1 MIYYRGVIMKNQYYK
16 AASGM
21 YINYFLLGMVNII
34 LASNMTSLTKQ
45 WDTDSTG
52 ISYLIAAIGIGRLLT
67 YGLSGVLSDKFGR
80 KPLVIVSSVIMGVF
94 LIGIPFSPTY
104 EMAFVFALLA
114 GISNSAM
121 DAGTYPALTEMFPES
136 AGSASVMVK
145 AFGSLGAT
153 ILPFLI
159 LFLTRN
165 QLFYGFAFLLPAVI
179 YFMNMIFMLSTS
191 FPKSKSDAVS
201 HEEGLH
207 MNRFITEP
215 KFWSE
220 GVALIIIGFT
230 STALFTVSQIWLP
243 SFGQEVAGMPSSGAI
258 KLLSYYSVG
267 SLISV
272 LLLSILLN
280 KWIKPV
286 TVILLYPMIT
296 LLTVFIIL
304 TIHSPIVLSIS
315 SFFLGASTAGIFQL
329 TIAIMTELFWR
340 KKGTVTGIVATA
352 SSLASVI
359 LPIATGLIAKSGDIS
374 HIFLFDCF
382 IATIGILAAAF
393 VYYRYKKLTQHQTIF
408 NHG

>member
-1 MIYYRGVIMKNQYYK
+1 MKNQYYK

-80 KPLVIVSSVIMGVF
+80 KPLIIVSSVIMGVF

-179 YFMNMIFMLSTS
+179 YFMNMIFMLSAS

-201 HEEGLH
+201 HEEALH

-296 LLTVFIIL
+296 LLTVIIIL

-393 VYYRYKKLTQHQTIF
+393 VYYRYKKLTQHLTIF

>member
-1 MIYYRGVIMKNQYYK
+1 MFYYRGVIMKNQFFK

-34 LASNMTSLTKQ
+34 LASNMSSLTEQ

-80 KPLVIVSSVIMGVF
+80 KPLIIVSSVIMGVF

-104 EMAFVFALLA
+104 EMAFAFAILA

-153 ILPFLI
+153 ILPFII
-159 LFLTRN
+159 LFLTTN
-165 QLFYGFAFLLPAVI
+165 QLFYGFAFLLPAVF
-179 YFMNMIFMLSTS
+179 YFMNMFFVLSAS
-191 FPKSKSDAVS
+191 FPKRKSDAVS
-201 HEEGLH
+201 NEENLH

-215 KFWSE
+215 KFWNE
-220 GVALIIIGFT
+220 GIALIIIGFT

-243 SFGQEVAGMPSSGAI
+243 SFGQEVAGMSSSSAI

-296 LLTVFIIL
+296 LLTVIIIL

-329 TIAIMTELFWR
+329 SIAIMTELFWR

-393 VYYRYKKLTQHQTIF
+393 VHYRYKKLTQHQTIF